1 MQSRHQRA
9 VELYRQRT
17 LRKGFRALQW
27 AVEQKRV
34 VEDILQETARKLQ
47 LQKHFKT
54 VIIFGYVV
62 LFGIPIL

>member
-9 VELYRQRT
+9 VELYRQGT

-27 AVEQKRV
+27 AVEQRRV
-34 VEDILQETARKLQ
+34 VEGILQEKARKLQ

-54 VIIFGYVV
+54 VSVFVYVV
-62 LFGIPIL
+62 QL